1 MDFVAELNESQ
12 LKAVQHVNGPLLVLA
27 GAGSGKTRVITY
39 KIAYLIQEMGISPY
53 NILSITFTNKAA
65 GEMKARVKQLIH
77 GDEGD
82 KIWVSTFH
90 SACARIL
97 RMEIE
102 KLGFTKSFVI
112 FDTVDQLSLIRE
124 CLKELDINEKQ
135 FPERSISSV
144 IGDAKDNL
152 ITPSEFER
160 KTENDFRLA
169 IIAKVYN
176 LYQKK
181 LKESNA
187 LDFDDLIM
195 KTIELFTQY
204 PDILKHYQDRFHY
217 IMVDEY
223 QDTNYS
229 QYKLVRLLAEKHR
242 NLCVVGDDDQS
253 IYQWR
258 GANIRNILEF
268 EKDFPDTK
276 VIKLEENYRS
286 TQTILNAA
294 NEVIANN
301 FKRKDKT
308 LWTKKD
314 VGEKIKII
322 CAPDE
327 HHEAQFIAGEIV
339 ELTKDYMYSDCA
351 VLYRVHAQSRVIE
364 DMFMKLGIPYMMV
377 GGLRFYER
385 KEIKDIIAYL
395 RVVSNPSD
403 NISLLRIL
411 NVPRRGI
418 GNVSRDRLIEFSEEA
433 GENLFQVIDEPS
445 KVGTLGTAAI
455 KRLNEFK
462 ELLDHFIQVKDNMD
476 IVELIYEILECT
488 EYTSKLEMENTAISR
503 SRLENI
509 REFIAAADE
518 FQLRNPDKSLEEFL
532 IHISLITD
540 IDDVKENENAVLL
553 MTLHGEK
560 GLEFPNVFI
569 CGMEEGLFPHARSL
583 TDDEELDEE
592 RRLCYVGMTRAEQN
606 LYLTYTQQ
614 RNLYG
619 NIMYNTKSR
628 FLEEIPDTFI
638 EEIDLNEPDEHSSGL
653 GFNVGER
660 IFHEKWGYGEIASVQ
675 GSGFDQELFVNF
687 GDDIGIKH
695 LILRYAPIIRR

>member
-1 MDFVAELNESQ
+1 
-12 LKAVQHVNGPLLVLA
+12 
-27 GAGSGKTRVITY
+27 
-39 KIAYLIQEMGISPY
+39 
-53 NILSITFTNKAA
+53 
-65 GEMKARVKQLIH
+65 
-77 GDEGD
+77 
-82 KIWVSTFH
+82 
-90 SACARIL
+90 
-97 RMEIE
+97 
-102 KLGFTKSFVI
+102 
-112 FDTVDQLSLIRE
+112 
-124 CLKELDINEKQ
+124 KQ

-553 MTLHGEK
+553 MTLHGAK